1 LPTSDFLIDA
11 NIFLELQLEQS
22 RSAECKEFLSLVS
35 SGKVE
40 AATTD
45 FILDSIAVVMEDKKA
60 TPEDIRKFFVSLSL
74 FKGLYIHNLD
84 LRGRIAAAQ
93 KMADEDLDFDDSTSI
108 VAMEAMNIKK
118 IVSLDRDFDG
128 IRGIAR
134 VEPRQ
139 AIAKRQDGTE

>member
-1 LPTSDFLIDA
+1 MPTSDFLIDA

-93 KMADEDLDFDDSTSI
+93 KMADENLDFDDSTSI
-108 VAMEAMNIKK
+108 VAMEEMKIKE
-118 IVSLDRDFDG
+118 IVSLDRDFEGVKG
-128 IRGIAR
+128 ITR
-134 VEPRQ
+134 VEPREVVSRLQ
-139 AIAKRQDGTE
+139 GGRK

>member
-1 LPTSDFLIDA
+1 LPTSSYLIDA

-22 RSAECKEFLSLVS
+22 KSAECKEFLSLVS
-35 SGKVE
+35 NGKIE

-60 TPEDIRKFFVSLSL
+60 GPEDIRKFFVSLSL

-93 KMADEDLDFDDSTSI
+93 KMSKEDLDFDDSTSL
-108 VAMEAMNIKK
+108 VAMEEMKIKE
-118 IVSLDRDFDG
+118 IVSFDRDFE
-128 IRGIAR
+128 RVKGIAR
-134 VEPRQ
+134 VEPREATAAPQ
-139 AIAKRQDGTE
+139 NGTK

>member
-93 KMADEDLDFDDSTSI
+93 KMADEDMDFDDSTSI

-128 IRGIAR
+128 ISGIAR

>member
-1 LPTSDFLIDA
+1 MPTSDFLIDA

>member
-1 LPTSDFLIDA
+1 MPTSSFLIDA

-35 SGKVE
+35 NGKME

-60 TPEDIRKFFVSLSL
+60 TPEDIRKFFISLSL

-93 KMADEDLDFDDSTSI
+93 KMADENLDFDDSTSI
-108 VAMEAMNIKK
+108 VAMEEMKIKE
-118 IVSLDRDFDG
+118 IVSLDRDFEGVKG
-128 IRGIAR
+128 ITR
-134 VEPRQ
+134 VEPREVVSRLQ
-139 AIAKRQDGTE
+139 GGRK